1 MIQDKNNTNHY
12 TALAGK
18 TFTRKADQFN
28 MGEDIWLGVNDS
40 IDNYE
45 SVKIEN
51 YDDEA

>member
-1 MIQDKNNTNHY
+1 MIQNKFYPNNWMADEN
-12 TALAGK
+12 K
-18 TFTRKADQFN
+18 TFIRKIDNFN